1 MKEITQEER
10 RRRAAKAAQTVKDKK
25 DRERAERD
33 AHRNDRQRAID
44 ICRGIRDNPDSTDR
58 DKLDAIQI
66 LRELT

>member
-44 ICRGIRDNPDSTDR
+44 ICRGIRDNPDSPDR